1 MEFESKILSK
11 SISELLYNSEK
22 TLGTAESCTGGRI
35 AEAIISVPGASN
47 YFKGGIISYTN
58 EVKENILCVS
68 REVLEEQTAVCEE
81 VAREMVLGAIKAL
94 NVDYAISAT
103 GVAGPTGGTPE
114 IPVGT
119 IFIGYGS
126 KDDVRVLKLTEDFGR
141 DINLAIATNTALKSL
156 CAFLKEHEE
165 ELNKDKYKE

>member
-11 SISELLYNSEK
+11 SISELLYKSEK

-47 YFKGGIISYTN
+47 YFKGGIVSYTN
-58 EVKENILCVS
+58 EVKESILGVS
-68 REVLEEQTAVCEE
+68 HEVLEEQTAVCEE
-81 VAREMVLGAIKAL
+81 VAKEMVLGAIKAL
-94 NVDYAISAT
+94 NVDFAVSAT
-103 GVAGPTGGTPE
+103 GVAGPTGGTPS

-119 IFIGYGS
+119 IYIGYGS
-126 KDDVRVLKLTEDFGR
+126 KDDVRVLKLSEDFGR

>member
-1 MEFESKILSK
+1 MEFESKILSQG
-11 SISELLYNSEK
+11 IQGILYNSDK

-35 AEAIISVPGASN
+35 AEAIISVPGSSN

-58 EVKENILCVS
+58 EVKENLLEVS

-81 VAREMVLGAIKAL
+81 VAKEMVLGAIKAL
-94 NVDYAISAT
+94 NVDFAISAT

-119 IFIGYGS
+119 IWIGYGS
-126 KDDVRVLKLTEDFGR
+126 KDDVRTVKLSEDFGR
-141 DINLAIATNTALKSL
+141 DINLAIATNTALKSML
-156 CAFLKEHEE
+156 EFLQEHAEDLKKE
-165 ELNKDKYKE
+165 

>member
-11 SISELLYNSEK
+11 SIQEMLYNSEK

-58 EVKENILCVS
+58 EVKENILGVS
-68 REVLEEQTAVCEE
+68 HEVLEEQTAVCEE
-81 VAREMVLGAIKAL
+81 VAKEMVLGAIKSL
-94 NVDYAISAT
+94 KVDFAVSAT

-119 IFIGYGS
+119 IYIGYGS
-126 KDDVRVLKLTEDFGR
+126 KDDVRVLKLSEDFGR
-141 DINLAIATNTALKSL
+141 DINLAIATNTALKSIFT
-156 CAFLKEHEE
+156 FLKEHEE
-165 ELNKDKYKE
+165 ELKKDKYKE